1 MTFEQAFATT
11 KVGGRVRRADWE
23 YERFLR
29 FDDRLIDEMGNPYM
43 PRPSDVVVENW
54 EIMQ

>member
-29 FDDRLIDEMGNPYM
+29 FEDRLIDEMGNPYM
-43 PRPSDVVVENW
+43 PRPSDVVIENW